1 LKEDELLLQKEK
13 IININFIK
21 RVLIFIIGL
30 FIMALGVSLSVK
42 ADIGISPIS
51 CVPYIYS
58 LKLSLTIGE
67 LTIILNSLFILAQI
81 LILGKKYNLLQLVQL
96 PAVILF
102 GYCIDIAMSLTE
114 NLHPTNYFEQLILCL
129 LACVIL
135 GFGIFLVIKTRLT
148 YLPLEGLVIVISQTF
163 KKEFGKIKISMDSF
177 MIIIG
182 LISSYT
188 FLNQLE
194 GIREGSIIAAL
205 LIGTL
210 IKFYSIKIPI
220 VEKWLFEETIK
231 NLSTENIDNKYNN
244 TFVITI
250 SREFG
255 SGGHEIGKYIA
266 EQLGISFIDKE
277 LIHLTAQQTGY
288 TLDYIQ
294 ENEQKLSNS
303 LIYDLYEQNYAYVN
317 DELPPKDALFLV
329 QSKII
334 RDICV
339 QESCVIVGRC
349 ANFIL
354 KDHPNCINIFIHA
367 NQEYRK
373 NKINIDYGVY
383 PPITNHDLEKS
394 DEERANYCTHFTKKD
409 WKDSRNYHLTLDSS
423 LYGSKLSAKKV
434 IGFIKTSIK
443 KSEN

>member
-1 LKEDELLLQKEK
+1 LVLQKEN
-13 IININFIK
+13 IININFLK
-21 RVLIFIIGL
+21 RVLVFIIGL

-42 ADIGISPIS
+42 ADIGVSPIS

-58 LKLSLTIGE
+58 LKFSLTIGE
-67 LTIILNSLFILAQI
+67 LTIILNSLFILIQI
-81 LILGKKYNLLQLVQL
+81 IILRKKYNIFQLVQL

-102 GYCIDIAMSLTE
+102 GYCIDIAMALSK
-114 NLHPTNYFEQLILCL
+114 NLQPSNYIEQLFLCL

-135 GFGIFLVIKTRLT
+135 AFGIFLVVKTRLT

-163 KKEFGKIKISMDSF
+163 KKEFGKIKISMDSL
-177 MIIIG
+177 MVIIG
-182 LISSYT
+182 LISSYV
-188 FLNQLE
+188 FLSQLE

-210 IKFYSIKIPI
+210 IKFYSIKMPNI
-220 VEKWLFEETIK
+220 EKWLLKETIK
-231 NLSTENIDNKYNN
+231 DIYTEDIVDKYNN

-255 SGGHEIGKYIA
+255 SGGHEIGKIIA
-266 EQLGISFIDKE
+266 KKLGLSFIDKE

-334 RDICV
+334 REICAK
-339 QESCVIVGRC
+339 ESCVIVGRC

-367 NQEYRK
+367 NDEYRIE
-373 NKINIDYGVY
+373 KINKDYGVN
-383 PPITNHDLEKS
+383 PPVTNYDLEKS
-394 DEERANYCTHFTKKD
+394 DEERANYCVHFTNKD
-409 WKDSRNYHLTLDSS
+409 WRDARNYHFTIDSS
-423 LYGSKLSAKKV
+423 LYGSKESANKV
-434 IGFIKTSIK
+434 IGFIKASINK
-443 KSEN
+443 NLKN